1 VYLFLLRMRVFST
14 LWLQLLVRNVIF
26 RFVSWNK
33 LAIFRIMG
41 LGSVKEVHIF
51 GLLGYSLVT
60 FGSDNV
66 LNLCVEF
73 RD

>member
-1 VYLFLLRMRVFST
+1 MYLFLLRMRVFST

-41 LGSVKEVHIF
+41 LGSVKKVHIF
-51 GLLGYSLVT
+51 GLLGYSLVI
-60 FGSDNV
+60 FGSDN
-66 LNLCVEF
+66 LC
-73 RD
+73 